1 MLSNKDTHLSTMT
14 AVWLMPIVTCVVASG
29 TGGIV
34 AQVLPDPDQA
44 FGVVIASYILWG
56 IGVPLS
62 LMVFVI
68 YFQRLTIH
76 KLPPKETIVSVFLPM
91 GPLGSGAFS

>member
-1 MLSNKDTHLSTMT
+1 MLSEKHTDLSSMT
-14 AVWLMPIVTCVVASG
+14 AVWLMPIVTCVVSSG

-34 AQVLPDPDQA
+34 ADILIKPSHSFA
-44 FGVVIASYILWG
+44 TIIASYVLWG
-56 IGVPLS
+56 IGIPLS
-62 LMVFVI
+62 MMVFVI
-68 YFQRLTIH
+68 YFQRLTIY